1 MMSNVR
7 DFLTEAAPDGA
18 ERVEL
23 AELAV
28 DKLRAYLEDNYLD
41 GICTVEIKNM
51 DNLLAGFET
60 QLMAL
65 LLTHT
70 LNAQEKVA

>member
-1 MMSNVR
+1 MSNVR
-7 DFLTEAAPDGA
+7 DLLTEAAPDGA
-18 ERVEL
+18 DRVEL

-41 GICTVEIKNM
+41 GVCTVNIANVDK
-51 DNLLAGFET
+51 LLAGFET
-60 QLMAL
+60 QLMAV

-70 LNAQEKVA
+70 LHAQEKVA